1 MSLVDLLVEHYTKLE
16 LNPLPMGLLAIFVEL
31 GSVHFSR
38 GNWVFSSIGLLFFHL
53 SFTVYS
59 ADDRGIG
66 PIGMSSVVSSAN
78 MTYSSD
84 LVAIRDGG
92 NLHERNGGDYDAEKS
107 DFHFE
112 DESRQPQLVVD
123 PQNIDPFYEGTD
135 TTFTVKLDKEPSG
148 DIKVS
153 LSLSDQ
159 SHTSLDIDPV
169 TLTFTSANWNR
180 EQEVKVSHTD
190 NNRADGDGWVF
201 IELTSEGGGSS
212 TVEVHFKDEAD
223 APNLVLMPASGINP
237 FHEGT
242 DTTFTVKLDK
252 PPSDNVV
259 VPLTV
264 RNTNGHVHLDFNPK
278 SLTFTPVN
286 WDREQEVKVS
296 HTDNDTADGEGW
308 VAIELTPEGGGA
320 RKITRAQSFHFE
332 DNDESDLKVNPGNQ
346 RVRSFNEGETATF
359 TVKLDKMPSDNVV
372 VSLTAQSSNVVP
384 VSFNPESLMFST
396 ETWDTEQE
404 IKVSNED
411 NDTVEGNVWVYVDL
425 EATGG
430 GVSGTRSIVGLYFKD
445 NEEPEVTLSASPNP
459 VDEGKSVTFTA
470 AISEDPIVD
479 VVVPLTFVPLGAEPE
494 DYGNLTTISI
504 TIPSGKRTGTVDVNT
519 TEDDADYEDERF
531 RLTIDGGGL
540 LPSTV
545 RRGSP
550 AYVDITINDNDVDR
564 TASEERTELP
574 EELSVQGSYPNPFRT
589 VAKIVYNLPEQ
600 AQVYA
605 EVFDLLG
612 RAVYTSQ
619 IQKVDAGWNHT
630 LSLDLSTLSS
640 GLYIYRINVD
650 TASETLTRTGRMI
663 QVQ

>member
-1 MSLVDLLVEHYTKLE
+1 MLL
-16 LNPLPMGLLAIFVEL
+16 P
-31 GSVHFSR
+31 
-38 GNWVFSSIGLLFFHL
+38 IGLLFLHL
-53 SFTVYS
+53 SFTVHG
-59 ADDRGIG
+59 ADDQEVGPTGI
-66 PIGMSSVVSSAN
+66 SATVLSVNGTNPPSLITVKDERN
-78 MTYSSD
+78 LHNRDEVSD
-84 LVAIRDGG
+84 L
-92 NLHERNGGDYDAEKS
+92 
-107 DFHFE
+107 HFE
-112 DESRQPQLVVD
+112 VDDRQPKLVIE
-123 PQNIDPFYEGTD
+123 PQTINPFHEGTD

-148 DIKVS
+148 NVKVS
-153 LSLSDQ
+153 LSLRDN
-159 SHTSLDIDPV
+159 SHTSVDFDPV
-169 TLTFTSANWNR
+169 SLTFTPADWGNA
-180 EQEVKVSHTD
+180 QEVKVSHTD
-190 NNRADGDGWVF
+190 NDVADGEGWVY
-201 IELTSEGGGSS
+201 IRLTPEGGGVTGTPRVSIL
-212 TVEVHFKDEAD
+212 FRDLDD
-223 APNLVLMPASGINP
+223 APLLVLNPPTATGITP

-459 VDEGKSVTFTA
+459 VDEGKSITFTA
-470 AISEDPIVD
+470 TISKDPVVEI
-479 VVVPLTFVPLGAEPE
+479 VVPLRIDPSSAEPE
-494 DYGNLTTISI
+494 DYGGLTTISI
-504 TIPSGKRTGTVDVNT
+504 TIPSGRRIGTRDLQI
-519 TEDDADYEDERF
+519 TEDDEDYLDETF
-531 RLTIDGGGL
+531 IVTILASDL
-540 LPSTV
+540 KPSTV
-545 RRGSP
+545 RAGSP
-550 AYVDITINDNDVDR
+550 TYVSVTVRDNDADR
-564 TASEERTELP
+564 TAIKEHTGLP

-589 VAKIVYNLPEQ
+589 ATRIVYNLPERGY
-600 AQVYA
+600 VYV
-605 EVFDLLG
+605 EVFDILG
-612 RAVYTSQ
+612 RMVHTSP
-619 IQKVDAGWNHT
+619 IQKVDAGWNQM
-630 LSLDLSTLSS
+630 LSLDLSPLSS
-640 GLYIYRINVD
+640 GMYIYRVNVE
-650 TASETLTRTGRMI
+650 TASETLTRAGRMTRLR
-663 QVQ
+663 